1 MDCKIGK
8 KIFHVGSLLI
18 KTQFPGSINTGHDGL
33 LIGIKNRND
42 ADVVYFFIL
51 PNFGR
56 HLKTVTFTDMCVKHW
71 CHCVFQAWGLP
82 EVQTCNT
89 GSVNTHTGRLEQGV
103 SSFFCYLWI
112 LFYMTFVPSSHFY
125 SNCLPVF
132 QVLVPLLLLQ
142 ALQREGQSLTT
153 LFHLGVRFL
162 EEEQASYII
171 QQGGW
176 VSGRKPLCS
185 SILY

>member
-1 MDCKIGK
+1 
-8 KIFHVGSLLI
+8 
-18 KTQFPGSINTGHDGL
+18 
-33 LIGIKNRND
+33 
-42 ADVVYFFIL
+42 
-51 PNFGR
+51 
-56 HLKTVTFTDMCVKHW
+56 MCVKHW
-71 CHCVFQAWGLP
+71 CLCVFQAWGLP

-103 SSFFCYLWI
+103 SHFLLPFKLVLHDFCP
-112 LFYMTFVPSSHFY
+112 LFSLLLH
-125 SNCLPVF
+125 LPPPVL

-162 EEEQASYII
+162 EEEQASYVI

-176 VSGRKPLCS
+176 VSGRKLLCS
-185 SILY
+185 SVLY